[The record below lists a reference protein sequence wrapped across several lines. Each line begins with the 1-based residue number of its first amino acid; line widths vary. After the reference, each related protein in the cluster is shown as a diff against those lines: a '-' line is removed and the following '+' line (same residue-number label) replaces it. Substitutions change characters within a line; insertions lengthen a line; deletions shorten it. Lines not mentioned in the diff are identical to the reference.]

1 MKNVLVLLFTA
12 GWIGCSAAPV
22 ADEQVAL
29 RGRRPVLDQPVG
41 ATRCECIFACAATG
55 QEFFG
60 LSTSG
65 AQVACAKA
73 RSQCTQSACTTCT
86 QTGLACE

>member
-1 MKNVLVLLFTA
+1 MTKAWVLLCTVA
-12 GWIGCSAAPV
+12 WIGCSRAP
-22 ADEQVAL
+22 ATEEQVAL
-29 RGRRPVLDQPVG
+29 RGRRPVLDQPAG
-41 ATRCECIFACAATG
+41 ATRCECIMACATTG

-60 LSTSG
+60 FSTSG